1 LESAQ
6 LPVSPEH
13 FAAFVLASVILLI
26 IPGPT
31 IIMVITQ
38 ALAHGR
44 KVAFASVM
52 GVGLGDLVA
61 TSLSIAG
68 AGALLA
74 ASASLFQALK
84 FVGAAY
90 LVWIGYKMWRAPVS
104 IPDMQDSDLPTGSG
118 RPAVIFRDSFLI
130 TALNPK
136 GILFFVAFVPQFID
150 PALAYAPQ
158 AAVYVLTFTLLGILN
173 AAMFAFA
180 AAGARQTI
188 RRPQVMKVAMR
199 TGGSLLMMAGV
210 AAALTRRA

>member
-1 LESAQ
+1 M
-6 LPVSPEH
+6 PISPEH
-13 FAAFVLASVILLI
+13 FLAFVAASIILLI

-74 ASASLFQALK
+74 ASASLFQVLK

-90 LVWIGYKMWRAPVS
+90 LIWIGYKMWRTPVAL
-104 IPDMQDSDLPTGSG
+104 PDMSETSMASASG
-118 RPAVIFRDSFLI
+118 QPATIFRDSFMV

-150 PALAYAPQ
+150 HTMPYLPQ
-158 AAVYVLTFTLLGILN
+158 ATTYVLTFTALAVLN
-173 AAMFAFA
+173 AAIYAYA

-188 RRPQVMKVAMR
+188 RKPKVMQTAMR

-210 AAALTRRA
+210 AAALTRRAG

>member
-1 LESAQ
+1 MPISI
-6 LPVSPEH
+6 EH
-13 FAAFVLASVILLI
+13 FTAFVLASVILLV

-44 KVAFASVM
+44 KIALASVI
-52 GVGLGDLVA
+52 GVGLGDLLA

-74 ASASLFQALK
+74 ASASLFQVLK

-90 LVWIGYKMWRAPVS
+90 LIWIGYKMWRTPATLPEIGDAEVAEAPAKTS
-104 IPDMQDSDLPTGSG
+104 T
-118 RPAVIFRDSFLI
+118 IFRDSFLI

-150 PALAYAPQ
+150 PTLPYTPQ
-158 AAVYVLTFTLLGILN
+158 AAVYVLTFTILGIIN
-173 AAMFAFA
+173 ATVFAFA

-188 RRPQVMKVAMR
+188 RRPQVMKIAMR

-210 AAALTRRA
+210 AAAFTRRAS

>member
-1 LESAQ
+1 M
-6 LPVSPEH
+6 PVSPEH
-13 FAAFVLASVILLI
+13 FAAFVLASVILLV

-31 IIMVITQ
+31 IVMVITQ

-44 KVAFASVM
+44 KVALTSVI
-52 GVGLGDLVA
+52 GVGLGDLLA

-74 ASASLFQALK
+74 ASASLFQVLK
-84 FVGAAY
+84 FIGAVY
-90 LVWIGYKMWRAPVS
+90 LIWIGYKMWRTPVQ
-104 IPDMQDSDLPTGSG
+104 IPDMSETEVPAASG

-150 PALAYAPQ
+150 PALPYAPQ
-158 AAVYVLTFTLLGILN
+158 AATYVLTFNVLGILN

-180 AAGARQTI
+180 AAGARHTI
-188 RRPQVMKVAMR
+188 RRPQVMKIAMR
-199 TGGSLLMMAGV
+199 TGGSLLVMAGV
-210 AAALTRRA
+210 AAALTRRAG

>member
-1 LESAQ
+1 M
-6 LPVSPEH
+6 PVSPEH
-13 FAAFVLASVILLI
+13 FAAFVLASIILLV

-44 KVAFASVM
+44 KIALASVI
-52 GVGLGDLVA
+52 GVGLGDLLA

-90 LVWIGYKMWRAPVS
+90 LIWIGYKMWRTPVT
-104 IPDMQDSDLPTGSG
+104 LPEISETEMVEV
-118 RPAVIFRDSFLI
+118 PAKTSVIFRDSFLI

-150 PALAYAPQ
+150 SALPYAPQ
-158 AAVYVLTFTLLGILN
+158 AATYVLTFTCLGIIN
-173 AAMFAFA
+173 AAVFAFA

-188 RRPQVMKVAMR
+188 RRPAVMKIAMR

-210 AAALTRRA
+210 AAAFTRRTS

>member
-1 LESAQ
+1 M
-6 LPVSPEH
+6 PVSPEH
-13 FAAFVLASVILLI
+13 FAAFVLASVILLV

-44 KVAFASVM
+44 KVALASVI
-52 GVGLGDLVA
+52 GVGLGDLLA

-90 LVWIGYKMWRAPVS
+90 LIWIGYKMWRTPVTL
-104 IPDMQDSDLPTGSG
+104 PDMSDADVVEA
-118 RPAVIFRDSFLI
+118 PAKTATIFRDSFLI

-150 PALAYAPQ
+150 PALPYTPQ
-158 AAVYVLTFTLLGILN
+158 AATYVLTFTALGIIN
-173 AAMFAFA
+173 AAVFAFA

-188 RRPQVMKVAMR
+188 RRPEVMKIAMR
-199 TGGSLLMMAGV
+199 SGGSLLMMAGI
-210 AAALTRRA
+210 AAAFTRRAS

>member
-1 LESAQ
+1 M
-6 LPVSPEH
+6 PVSLEH
-13 FAAFVLASVILLI
+13 FAAFILASVILLV

-31 IIMVITQ
+31 IIMVISQ

-44 KVAFASVM
+44 KVALASVL
-52 GVGLGDLVA
+52 GVGLGDLLA

-84 FVGAAY
+84 LIGAVY
-90 LVWIGYKMWRAPVS
+90 LVWVGYKMWRTPVT
-104 IPDMQDSDLPTGSG
+104 IPDMSEATVPEASG
-118 RPAVIFRDSFLI
+118 ETATIFRDSFLI

-150 PALAYAPQ
+150 PALPYAPQ
-158 AAVYVLTFTLLGILN
+158 AATYVLTFTALGILN
-173 AAMFAFA
+173 AAMFALA

-188 RRPQVMKVAMR
+188 RRPAVMKVAMR

-210 AAALTRRA
+210 AAALTRRAS

>member
-1 LESAQ
+1 M
-6 LPVSPEH
+6 PVSLEH
-13 FAAFVLASVILLI
+13 FAAFVLASVILLV

-44 KVAFASVM
+44 KVAFASVL
-52 GVGLGDLVA
+52 GVGLGDLLA

-74 ASASLFQALK
+74 TSASLFQALK
-84 FVGAAY
+84 LVGAVY
-90 LVWIGYKMWRAPVS
+90 LVWIGYKMWRTPVK
-104 IPDMQDSDLPTGSG
+104 IPDMSEANMPEASG
-118 RPAVIFRDSFLI
+118 EMATIFRDSFLI

-150 PALAYAPQ
+150 PALPYAPQ
-158 AAVYVLTFTLLGILN
+158 AATYVLTFTALGILN
-173 AAMFAFA
+173 AAMFALA

-188 RRPQVMKVAMR
+188 RRPAVMKVAMR
-199 TGGSLLMMAGV
+199 TGGSLLIMAGV
-210 AAALTRRA
+210 AAALTRRAS

>member
-1 LESAQ
+1 M
-6 LPVSPEH
+6 PVSPEH
-13 FAAFVLASVILLI
+13 FAAFVLASVILLV

-44 KVAFASVM
+44 KVALASVL

-84 FVGAAY
+84 FIGAAY
-90 LVWIGYKMWRAPVS
+90 LIWIGYKMWRTPAN
-104 IPDMQDSDLPTGSG
+104 IPDMSDADVQAAGV
-118 RPAVIFRDSFLI
+118 RPVTIFRDSFLI

-150 PALAYAPQ
+150 PALPYVPQ
-158 AAVYVLTFTLLGILN
+158 AATYVLTFTALGILN
-173 AAMFAFA
+173 AAAYAFA

-188 RRPQVMKVAMR
+188 RRPQVMKAAMR
-199 TGGSLLMMAGV
+199 TGGSLLMMAGI
-210 AAALTRRA
+210 AAALTRRAS

>member
-1 LESAQ
+1 M
-6 LPVSPEH
+6 PVSPEH
-13 FAAFVLASVILLI
+13 FAAFVLASVILLV

-44 KVAFASVM
+44 KVAFASVA
-52 GVGLGDLVA
+52 GVGLGDLLA

-84 FVGAAY
+84 FTGAVY
-90 LVWIGYKMWRAPVS
+90 LIWIGYKMWRSPVK
-104 IPDMQDSDLPTGSG
+104 IPQMEAADVAEASVGT
-118 RPAVIFRDSFLI
+118 ATFFRDSFLI

-150 PALAYAPQ
+150 PALPYVPQ
-158 AAVYVLTFTLLGILN
+158 AATYVLTFTVLGILN
-173 AAMFAFA
+173 AVMFAFA

-188 RRPQVMKVAMR
+188 RRPEVMKMAMR
-199 TGGSLLMMAGV
+199 TGGSLLMMAGI
-210 AAALTRRA
+210 AAALTRRAG

>member
-1 LESAQ
+1 M
-6 LPVSPEH
+6 PVSPEH
-13 FAAFVLASVILLI
+13 FAAFVLASVILLV

-44 KVAFASVM
+44 RIALASVL
-52 GVGLGDLVA
+52 GVGLGDLLA

-68 AGALLA
+68 AGAVLA
-74 ASASLFQALK
+74 ASATLFQVLK

-90 LVWIGYKMWRAPVS
+90 LVWIGYKMWRTPAKTPEMTEADVE
-104 IPDMQDSDLPTGSG
+104 LASG
-118 RPAVIFRDSFLI
+118 RPWSIFRDSFLI

-150 PALAYAPQ
+150 PALPYAPQ
-158 AAVYVLTFTLLGILN
+158 AATYVLTFTALGIIN
-173 AAMFAFA
+173 AALFAFA
-180 AAGARQTI
+180 ASGARQTI
-188 RRPQVMKVAMR
+188 RRPQVMKFAMR

-210 AAALTRRA
+210 AAALTRRAT

>member
-1 LESAQ
+1 M
-6 LPVSPEH
+6 PVSPEH
-13 FAAFVLASVILLI
+13 FAAFVAASIILLI

-52 GVGLGDLVA
+52 GVALGDLLA

-90 LVWIGYKMWRAPVS
+90 LIWIGYKMWRTPVKF
-104 IPDMQDSDLPTGSG
+104 PDMSEADAATDSG
-118 RPAVIFRDSFLI
+118 RPGVIFRDSFLI

-150 PALAYAPQ
+150 PALSYTPQ
-158 AAVYVLTFTLLGILN
+158 AVTYVLTFTALGILN
-173 AAMFAFA
+173 AAMFAIA
-180 AAGARQTI
+180 AASARQTI
-188 RRPQVMKVAMR
+188 RRPQVMRVVMR
-199 TGGSLLMMAGV
+199 SGGSLLMMAGV
-210 AAALTRRA
+210 AAALTRRAN

>member
-1 LESAQ
+1 M
-6 LPVSPEH
+6 PVSPEH
-13 FAAFVLASVILLI
+13 FAAFVLASIILLI

-44 KVAFASVM
+44 KIAFASVL
-52 GVGLGDLVA
+52 GVGLGDLLA

-74 ASASLFQALK
+74 TSASLFQALK

-90 LVWIGYKMWRAPVS
+90 LIWIGYKMWRTPVK
-104 IPDMQDSDLPTGSG
+104 IPDMSETNVATASG
-118 RPAVIFRDSFLI
+118 RPGVIFRDSFLI

-150 PALAYAPQ
+150 PALPYVPQ
-158 AAVYVLTFTLLGILN
+158 AATYVLTFTALGILN

-180 AAGARQTI
+180 ASEARQTI
-188 RRPQVMKVAMR
+188 RRPKMMKVAMR

-210 AAALTRRA
+210 AAALTRRAS

>member
-1 LESAQ
+1 MPISI
-6 LPVSPEH
+6 EH
-13 FAAFVLASVILLI
+13 FAAFVLASIILLV

-44 KVAFASVM
+44 KVALASVI
-52 GVGLGDLVA
+52 GVGLGDLLA

-84 FVGAAY
+84 LVGAAY
-90 LVWIGYKMWRAPVS
+90 LLWIGYKMWRTPVTLPDIADAEVAEAPASTV
-104 IPDMQDSDLPTGSG
+104 G
-118 RPAVIFRDSFLI
+118 IFRDSFLI

-150 PALAYAPQ
+150 PALPYVPQ
-158 AAVYVLTFTLLGILN
+158 AATYVLTFTALGIIN
-173 AAMFAFA
+173 AAVFAFA

-188 RRPQVMKVAMR
+188 RRPKVMKIAMR
-199 TGGSLLMMAGV
+199 SGGSLLMMAGI
-210 AAALTRRA
+210 AAAFTRRAS

>member
-1 LESAQ
+1 M
-6 LPVSPEH
+6 PVSPEH
-13 FAAFVLASVILLI
+13 FAAFVVASVILLV

-44 KVAFASVM
+44 RIALASVI

-84 FVGAAY
+84 FIGAAY
-90 LVWIGYKMWRAPVS
+90 LIWIGYKMWRTPAN
-104 IPDMQDSDLPTGSG
+104 IPDMSAADVPTAAG

-150 PALAYAPQ
+150 PAQPYAPQ
-158 AAVYVLTFTLLGILN
+158 AAIYVLTFTLLGIVN

-188 RRPQVMKVAMR
+188 RRPRVLKIAMR
-199 TGGSLLMMAGV
+199 TGGSLLMMAGL
-210 AAALTRRA
+210 AAALTRRAG

>member
-1 LESAQ
+1 M
-6 LPVSPEH
+6 PVSPEH
-13 FAAFVLASVILLI
+13 FAAFVLASIVLLV

-31 IIMVITQ
+31 IIMVISQ

-68 AGALLA
+68 AGAVLA

-90 LVWIGYKMWRAPVS
+90 LIWIGYKMWRTPVS
-104 IPDMQDSDLPTGSG
+104 IPDMQDTSLPTGSG
-118 RPAVIFRDSFLI
+118 RPGIIFRDSFLI

-158 AAVYVLTFTLLGILN
+158 AAIYVATFTALGILN
-173 AAMFAFA
+173 AAMFALA
-180 AAGARQTI
+180 AAGARETI
-188 RRPQVMKVAMR
+188 CRPQVMKAAMR

>member
-1 LESAQ
+1 
-6 LPVSPEH
+6 LPVSPEY
-13 FAAFVLASVILLI
+13 FAAFVVASIVLLV

-90 LVWIGYKMWRAPVS
+90 LIWIGYKMWRAPVR

-150 PALAYAPQ
+150 PALSYAPQ
-158 AAVYVLTFTLLGILN
+158 AALYVLTFTVLGILN
-173 AAMFAFA
+173 AAMFAFL
-180 AAGARQTI
+180 AAGARKTI
-188 RRPQVMKVAMR
+188 RRPQLMKAAMR

>member
-1 LESAQ
+1 M
-6 LPVSPEH
+6 PVSPEH
-13 FAAFVLASVILLI
+13 FAAFVLASIILLV

-44 KVAFASVM
+44 KIAFASVL
-52 GVGLGDLVA
+52 GVGLGDLLA

-74 ASASLFQALK
+74 TSASLFQVLK

-90 LVWIGYKMWRAPVS
+90 LIWIGYKMWRTPVK
-104 IPDMQDSDLPTGSG
+104 IPDMSETDVPTASG
-118 RPAVIFRDSFLI
+118 RPGVIFRDSFLI

-150 PALAYAPQ
+150 STLPYAPQ
-158 AAVYVLTFTLLGILN
+158 AATYVLTFTALGILN
-173 AAMFAFA
+173 ATLFAFA
-180 AAGARQTI
+180 ADGARQTI
-188 RRPQVMKVAMR
+188 RRPQVMKMAMR

-210 AAALTRRA
+210 AAALTRRAS

>member
-1 LESAQ
+1 M
-6 LPVSPEH
+6 PVSPEH
-13 FAAFVLASVILLI
+13 LTAFVLASVILLV

-44 KVAFASVM
+44 KVALASVI
-52 GVGLGDLVA
+52 GVGLGDLLA

-74 ASASLFQALK
+74 ASASLFQVLK

-90 LVWIGYKMWRAPVS
+90 LIWIGYKMWRTPVTLPDISDAEVAEAPARTS
-104 IPDMQDSDLPTGSG
+104 
-118 RPAVIFRDSFLI
+118 VIFRDSFLI

-150 PALAYAPQ
+150 PALPYTPQ
-158 AAVYVLTFTLLGILN
+158 AATYVLTFTALGIIN
-173 AAMFAFA
+173 AAVFAFA

-188 RRPQVMKVAMR
+188 RRPEVIKLAMR
-199 TGGSLLMMAGV
+199 SGGSLLMMAGI
-210 AAALTRRA
+210 AAAFTRRAS

>member
-1 LESAQ
+1 M
-6 LPVSPEH
+6 PVSPEH
-13 FAAFVLASVILLI
+13 LTAFVLASVILLV

-44 KVAFASVM
+44 KVALASVI
-52 GVGLGDLVA
+52 GVGLGDLLA

-74 ASASLFQALK
+74 ASASLFQVLK

-90 LVWIGYKMWRAPVS
+90 LIWIGYKMWRTPVTLPDISDAEVAEAPARTS
-104 IPDMQDSDLPTGSG
+104 
-118 RPAVIFRDSFLI
+118 VIFRDSFLI

-150 PALAYAPQ
+150 PALPYTPQ
-158 AAVYVLTFTLLGILN
+158 AATYVLTFTALGIIN
-173 AAMFAFA
+173 AAVFAFA

-188 RRPQVMKVAMR
+188 RRPEVMKLAMR
-199 TGGSLLMMAGV
+199 SGGSLLMMAGI
-210 AAALTRRA
+210 AAAFTRRAS

>member
-1 LESAQ
+1 M
-6 LPVSPEH
+6 PVSPEH
-13 FAAFVLASVILLI
+13 FTAFVIASIVLLI

-44 KVAFASVM
+44 KVALASVL

-84 FVGAAY
+84 FIGAAY
-90 LVWIGYKMWRAPVS
+90 LIWIGYKMWRTPTQ
-104 IPDMQDSDLPTGSG
+104 IPDMSNAHAQAAGV
-118 RPAVIFRDSFLI
+118 RPGAIFRDSFLV

-150 PALAYAPQ
+150 HALPFAPQ
-158 AAVYVLTFTLLGILN
+158 AATYVLTFTALGIVN
-173 AAMFAFA
+173 AAVYAFA

-188 RRPQVMKVAMR
+188 RRPQVMKAAMR
-199 TGGSLLMMAGV
+199 TGGSLLMMAGI
-210 AAALTRRA
+210 AAALTRRAS